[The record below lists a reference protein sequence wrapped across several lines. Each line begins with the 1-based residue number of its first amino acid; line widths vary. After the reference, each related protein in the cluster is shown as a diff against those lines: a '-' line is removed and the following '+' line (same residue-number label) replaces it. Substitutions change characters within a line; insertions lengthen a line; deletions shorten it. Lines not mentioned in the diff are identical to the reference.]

1 MPKLAKSGDTLKIF
15 VPINK
20 IDEEQ
25 RLVYGQAA
33 AEVLDNS
40 GEMFDYAGSKPY
52 FEKWSENA
60 YATSGGKSHGN
71 IRVMHTSKVAGIVNA
86 PLGFDD
92 DAKTIDCVAKVV
104 DDAEWAMVL
113 AGGYTGFSMGGRYV
127 SRAKKSDNITRYVA
141 EPVEISLV
149 DKPCIPTATFSVV
162 KADGLVEEH
171 RFREDL
177 YKTDTGE
184 ASMYVPTNDEI
195 LPVAQG
201 LAKAAGKTDADW
213 LDFVEPATAELVA
226 KHAEAEGVTTEA
238 APEAKD
244 PAAATEEAPVVKAD
258 GHDMA
263 ACDKADCPDCAT
275 AKADKPNPFAD
286 KGKDKDDG
294 DDEGDDKDAK
304 DKSKKAAKS
313 DFGDLQQGWRAKDG
327 SFHIA
332 KADAVAHNDTLT
344 KGEAEPT
351 LAERLEK
358 LNKNAAAVLSG
369 EAVEAEAGAAGDALK
384 ATTISEIADPL
395 AKFKAFADSTL
406 VKGMFSI
413 QRLAETISCLDGLHC
428 MVACEEAWED
438 DQTSKLPQMLLDGMK
453 SLGQTL
459 VAMATEEVNEL
470 IASGMAMD
478 TRNGV
483 TDDADAPILID
494 TVIVELA
501 CTTLG
506 LEKSAF
512 ETNIADRLQ
521 KRTPV
526 AVVADP
532 DTLAKVASAETERD
546 AALAKAEGLSTE
558 LAKIEPLVKGL
569 QDQMDQILK
578 MPRGPAPTT
587 RVIGKG
593 DSIDTLAPGGPGDGS
608 GNLLEKYTPAQL
620 TDAAIRMSQQHG
632 RHFVLPQQGQ

>member
-1 MPKLAKSGDTLKIF
+1 MAKAGDTLKIF

-40 GEMFDYAGSKPY
+40 GEMFDYDGSKPY

-60 YATSGGKSHGN
+60 FATSGGKSHGN

-127 SRAKKSDNITRYVA
+127 SRAKKADNITRYVA

-184 ASMYVPTNDEI
+184 ASMSVPYVPTNDEI

-201 LAKAAGKTDADW
+201 LAKAAGQPETAW
-213 LDFVEPATAELVA
+213 LDFVEPATAELIA
-226 KHAEAEGVTTEA
+226 KHAEAEA
-238 APEAKD
+238 APASPSAPE
-244 PAAATEEAPVVKAD
+244 PAPDGDAAPVVKAD
-258 GHDMA
+258 DAHDTEK
-263 ACDKADCPDCAT
+263 CDKADCPDCAA
-275 AKADKPNPFAD
+275 AKADKPFPPKKKEGEDGDEAAEGED
-286 KGKDKDDG
+286 EEDKD
-294 DDEGDDKDAK
+294 
-304 DKSKKAAKS
+304 KKAAKS
-313 DFGDLQQGWRAKDG
+313 DFAELQQGWRSKDG
-327 SFHIA
+327 TFFVA
-332 KADAVAHNDTLT
+332 KGDAIAHNETLT
-344 KGEAEPT
+344 KGEAEPS
-351 LAERLEK
+351 LADRLETMRK
-358 LNKNAAAVLSG
+358 SAAAVLAG
-369 EAVEAEAGAAGDALK
+369 EVPEGEVAPDATALK
-384 ATTISEIADPL
+384 AVTIAAIADPL
-395 AKFKAFADSTL
+395 AKFKAFADNTL
-406 VKGMFSI
+406 VKGMYSI
-413 QRLAETISCLDGLHC
+413 RRLAEVIAGLEDLHC

-453 SLGQTL
+453 QLGQTL
-459 VAMATEEVNEL
+459 VAMAIEEVNEMV
-470 IASGMAMD
+470 ASSAMMD
-478 TRNGV
+478 SRDG
-483 TDDADAPILID
+483 AAEGDAPIVID
-494 TVIVELA
+494 TVIVELSA
-501 CTTLG
+501 STLG
-506 LEKSAF
+506 LEKGAF
-512 ETNIADRLQ
+512 LTEMKDRVQ
-521 KRTPV
+521 KRAPV
-526 AVVADP
+526 EPLP
-532 DTLAKVASAETERD
+532 DTLAKVAGLEQERD
-546 AALAKAEGLSTE
+546 AALAKAETATGE

-578 MPRGPAPTT
+578 MPRDKAPTT
-587 RVIGKG
+587 RVVGKG
-593 DSIDTLAPGGPGDGS
+593 DTIETLAPGGPGPGAGTAAD
-608 GNLLEKYTPAQL
+608 LLSKFTPDQI
-620 TDAAIRMSQQHG
+620 TDAAIRLSQQHG
-632 RHFVLPQQGQ
+632 RHFVLPNAQG